1 MSQKGTL
8 SIHSENIFPI
18 IKKWLYS
25 DHDIFIRELIS
36 NGCDAILKFKKLC
49 SMGETTC
56 PADEKY
62 KINVTL
68 DEKARTITISD
79 NGLGMT
85 KEEIEKYIN
94 QIAFSGAE
102 DFLEKYQDKM
112 DQEQI
117 IGHFGLGFYSS
128 FMVANTVEINT
139 LSYQDGAEPAKWSC
153 DGGTDYEIT
162 DGTRTERGTD
172 IILHIS
178 EDGETFL
185 KEHELRGIIEKYCSF
200 MPIPIFLDVVKE
212 KEEKTIASDI
222 PADVAEDKA
231 TDIDGLDVESI
242 TGEDTEE
249 LDALDEEPEPLND
262 INPLYTRKPSEC
274 TDEEYKDFYK
284 KTFMDFNEPLF
295 WIHLNMDYPFR
306 LKGILYFPKLKH
318 ELETI
323 EGTIKLYNNQV
334 FVAENIKE
342 VIPEFLLLLK
352 GVIDCPDLPLNV
364 SRSLLQNDGFV
375 RKISDYITRKV
386 ADRLTSLYK
395 KDNDNYV
402 KFWDDISPFVK
413 YGCIRE
419 PKFFDKMKDSVIY
432 KTTSDDYISLD
443 QYLERNKEKHENKVF
458 YVSDALQQAQYIKL
472 LKDNELEA
480 ILLTH
485 SIDNAFMSH
494 VEMRNQ
500 GVKFTRVDSDLS
512 DALKG
517 EEVDKDIQEKLS
529 ALFKEILGNEKLDV
543 QVENLKTASISG
555 MILLSEENR
564 RMQEMMKMYGMDLG
578 GAAPAAEEKL
588 ILNQN
593 NPLIQ
598 LLSSKIEDKEIS
610 KLLCEQVYDL
620 ALLSHKPLE
629 ADAMTAFIERSNK
642 VLEILAQ
649 K

>member
-1 MSQKGTL
+1 
-8 SIHSENIFPI
+8 
-18 IKKWLYS
+18 
-25 DHDIFIRELIS
+25 
-36 NGCDAILKFKKLC
+36 
-49 SMGETTC
+49 MGEATC
-56 PADEKY
+56 LADEDY
-62 KINVTL
+62 KISVTL
-68 DEKARTITISD
+68 DEKSRTITISD
-79 NGLGMT
+79 NGIGMT

-102 DFLEKYQDKM
+102 DFLDKYKDKM
-112 DQEQI
+112 DQDQI

-139 LSYQDGAEPAKWSC
+139 LSYQEGAESAKWSC

-162 DGTRTERGTD
+162 AGTRTERGTD

-178 EDGETFL
+178 EEGETFL
-185 KEHELRGIIEKYCSF
+185 KEYELRQIIEKYCNF

-212 KEEKTIASDI
+212 EEEAKEDI
-222 PADVAEDKA
+222 VDADV
-231 TDIDGLDVESI
+231 DVN
-242 TGEDTEE
+242 
-249 LDALDEEPEPLND
+249 EEPKALND
-262 INPLYTRKPSEC
+262 IVPLYTRKPNEC
-274 TDEEYKDFYK
+274 TDEEYKEFYR

-306 LKGILYFPKLKH
+306 LKGILYFPKLNH

-323 EGTIKLYNNQV
+323 EGAIKLYNNQV

-386 ADRLTSLYK
+386 ADKLNSLYK

-402 KFWDDISPFVK
+402 KFWDDISPFIK

-419 PKFFDKMKDSVIY
+419 PKFFDKMKDSIIY
-432 KTTSDDYISLD
+432 KTTSDDYISLPD
-443 QYLERNKEKHENKVF
+443 YLERNKEKHENKVF
-458 YVSDALQQAQYIKL
+458 YVSDALQQGQYIKL

-480 ILLTH
+480 IFLNH

-494 VEMRNQ
+494 VEMQNQ
-500 GVKFTRVDSDLS
+500 SVKFTRVDSDLS
-512 DALKG
+512 DTLKG
-517 EEVDKDIQEKLS
+517 EEVDKDIQDKLS
-529 ALFKEILGNEKLDV
+529 TLFKEVLGKENLNIK
-543 QVENLKTASISG
+543 VENLKTESISG

-578 GAAPAAEEKL
+578 AAAPEAEEQL
-588 ILNQN
+588 ILNQT
-593 NPLIQ
+593 NPLIK
-598 LLSSKIEDKEIS
+598 LLSTKADDKEIS
-610 KLLCEQVYDL
+610 KLVCEQVYDL

-629 ADAMTAFIERSNK
+629 PEAMTAFIERSNR
-642 VLEILAQ
+642 VLEILAN

>member
-49 SMGETTC
+49 SMGEATC
-56 PADEKY
+56 SADENY

-79 NGLGMT
+79 NGIGMT
-85 KEEIEKYIN
+85 QEEVEKYIN

-112 DQEQI
+112 DQDQI

-128 FMVANTVEINT
+128 FMVASTVEIHT
-139 LSYQDGAEPAKWSC
+139 LSHQKDAEPVIWTC

-162 DGTRTERGTD
+162 PGARAERGTD
-172 IILHIS
+172 IVLHIS
-178 EDGETFL
+178 EEGETFL
-185 KEHELRGIIEKYCSF
+185 KEYELRNIIEKYCNF
-200 MPIPIFLDVVKE
+200 MPVPIFLDVVKE
-212 KEEKTIASDI
+212 EEEKDADI
-222 PADVAEDKA
+222 KDAGVD
-231 TDIDGLDVESI
+231 TDIQDTDA
-242 TGEDTEE
+242 TEE
-249 LDALDEEPEPLND
+249 PQPLND
-262 INPLYTRKPSEC
+262 ITPLYVKMPNEC
-274 TDEEYKDFYK
+274 TDEEYKEFYR

-295 WIHLNMDYPFR
+295 WIHLNMDYPFN

-318 ELETI
+318 EFETI
-323 EGTIKLYNNQV
+323 EGKIKLYNNQV

-386 ADRLTSLYK
+386 ADRLNSLYK
-395 KDNDNYV
+395 KEKDNYV
-402 KFWDDISPFVK
+402 KFWDDISPFIK

-419 PKFFDKMKDSVIY
+419 AKFFDRMKDSIIY
-432 KTTSDDYISLD
+432 KTTSDDYITLAE
-443 QYLERNKEKHENKVF
+443 YLERNKEKHENKVF
-458 YVSDALQQAQYIKL
+458 YVSDAVQQAQYIKL

-494 VEMRNQ
+494 VEMQNQ
-500 GVKFTRVDSDLS
+500 GVKFSRIDADLS

-517 EEVDKDIQEKLS
+517 DEVDKETQEKLT
-529 ALFKEILGNEKLDV
+529 ALFKEALGKDKLDIA
-543 QVENLKTASISG
+543 VENLKTTSISG

-578 GAAPAAEEKL
+578 GAAPEAEEKL
-588 ILNQN
+588 VLNQSS
-593 NPLIQ
+593 PLVQ
-598 LLSSKIEDKEIS
+598 LISKNADDKETS

-620 ALLSHKPLE
+620 AMLTHKPLE

-642 VLEILAQ
+642 VLEMLAQ

>member
-1 MSQKGTL
+1 MSTKGTL

-36 NGCDAILKFKKLC
+36 NGSDAILKFKKLC
-49 SMGETTC
+49 SMGEATC
-56 PADEKY
+56 GADENY

-79 NGLGMT
+79 NGIGMT
-85 KEEIEKYIN
+85 QEEVEKYIN

-112 DQEQI
+112 DQDQI

-128 FMVANTVEINT
+128 FMVASTVEIHT
-139 LSYQDGAEPAKWSC
+139 LSHQKDAEPVIWTC

-162 DGTRTERGTD
+162 PGARTERGTD
-172 IILHIS
+172 IVLHIS

-185 KEHELRGIIEKYCSF
+185 KEYELRTIIEKYCNF
-200 MPIPIFLDVVKE
+200 MPVPIFLDVVKE
-212 KEEKTIASDI
+212 AEENDADTKVSEVDADI
-222 PADVAEDKA
+222 QDTDVA
-231 TDIDGLDVESI
+231 
-242 TGEDTEE
+242 
-249 LDALDEEPEPLND
+249 DEPQPLND
-262 INPLYTRKPSEC
+262 ITPLYVKMPNEC
-274 TDEEYKDFYK
+274 TDEEYKEFYR

-295 WIHLNMDYPFR
+295 WIHLNMDYPFN

-323 EGTIKLYNNQV
+323 EGKIKLYNNQV

-386 ADRLTSLYK
+386 ADKLNSLYK
-395 KDNDNYV
+395 KEKDDYV
-402 KFWDDISPFVK
+402 KFWDDISPFIK
-413 YGCIRE
+413 YGCLRE
-419 PKFFDKMKDSVIY
+419 AKFFDRMKDSIIY
-432 KTTSDDYISLD
+432 KTTSGDYITLAE
-443 QYLERNKEKHENKVF
+443 YLERNKEKHENKVF
-458 YVSDALQQAQYIKL
+458 YVSDAVQQAQYIKL
-472 LKDNELEA
+472 LRDNELEA

-494 VEMRNQ
+494 VEMQNQ
-500 GVKFTRVDSDLS
+500 GVKFSRIDADLS

-517 EEVDKDIQEKLS
+517 DEVDKETQEKLT
-529 ALFKEILGNEKLDV
+529 ALFKEALGKDKLDIA
-543 QVENLKTASISG
+543 VENLKTTSISG

-578 GAAPAAEEKL
+578 GAAPEADEKL
-588 ILNQN
+588 VLNQSS
-593 NPLIQ
+593 PLVQ
-598 LLSSKIEDKEIS
+598 LISKNADDKETS

-620 ALLSHKPLE
+620 AMLTHKPLE

-642 VLEILAQ
+642 VLEMLVQ

>member
-1 MSQKGTL
+1 MSEKGTL

-25 DHDIFIRELIS
+25 DHDIFIRELVS

-49 SMGETTC
+49 SMGEATC
-56 PADEKY
+56 PANEAY
-62 KINVTL
+62 KIHVSL

-102 DFLEKYQDKM
+102 DFLEKYKDKM

-128 FMVANTVEINT
+128 FMVADTVEINT
-139 LSYQDGAEPAKWSC
+139 LSYQEGASPAKWIC

-162 DGTRTERGTD
+162 EGTRTQRGTD
-172 IILHIS
+172 IILHI
-178 EDGETFL
+178 GEEGESFL
-185 KEHELRGIIEKYCSF
+185 KEAELRKIIEKYCSF
-200 MPIPIFLDVVKE
+200 MPVPIFLNLVEDGQEVKAGKVE
-212 KEEKTIASDI
+212 
-222 PADVAEDKA
+222 
-231 TDIDGLDVESI
+231 DIDGLDMEGI
-242 TGEDTEE
+242 TEEDTSE
-249 LDALDEEPEPLND
+249 LDALDIEPEPLND
-262 INPLYTRKPSEC
+262 INPLYTKQPSEC
-274 TDEEYKDFYK
+274 TDEEYKAFYRE
-284 KTFMDFNEPLF
+284 TFNDFNEPLF

-306 LKGILYFPKLKH
+306 LKGILYFPKLNH
-318 ELETI
+318 ELETV

-375 RKISDYITRKV
+375 KKISDYITRKV
-386 ADRLTSLYK
+386 ADRLKSLYK
-395 KDNDNYV
+395 RENENYV

-413 YGCIRE
+413 YGCMRE
-419 PKFFDKMKDSVIY
+419 PKFFERMKDTIIY
-432 KTTSDDYISLD
+432 KTTSEDYITLNE
-443 QYLERNKEKHENKVF
+443 YLERNKEKHENKVF
-458 YVSDALQQAQYIKL
+458 YISDAVQQAQYIKL
-472 LKDNELEA
+472 LKDNGLEA
-480 ILLTH
+480 IFLTH
-485 SIDNAFMSH
+485 SIDNPFMSN
-494 VEMRNQ
+494 VEMQ
-500 GVKFTRVDSDLS
+500 SPGVKFTRIDSDLS
-512 DALKG
+512 DTLKG
-517 EEVDKDIQEKLS
+517 EAVDPEIQEKLS
-529 ALFKEILGNEKLDV
+529 ALFKEVLGKDKLDV
-543 QVENLKTASISG
+543 KVENLKSDSISG

-578 GAAPAAEEKL
+578 GAVPEADEQL
-588 ILNQN
+588 VLNQS

-598 LLSSKIEDKEIS
+598 LLSEKIDDEEIS
-610 KLLCEQVYDL
+610 KLLCQQVYDL

-629 ADAMTAFIERSNK
+629 ADAMTAFVERSNK
-642 VLEILAQ
+642 VLQMLVQ

>member
-139 LSYQDGAEPAKWSC
+139 LSYQEGAQPAKWSC

-162 DGTRTERGTD
+162 DGSRTSRGTD

-185 KEHELRGIIEKYCSF
+185 KEHELRSIIEKYCSF
-200 MPIPIFLDVVKE
+200 MPIPIFLDLVKE
-212 KEEKTIASDI
+212 TEEAKAQDAPEES
-222 PADVAEDKA
+222 VDK
-231 TDIDGLDVESI
+231 DIDGLDAESI
-242 TGEDTEE
+242 TDEDTAE
-249 LDALDEEPEPLND
+249 LDALDTEAEPLND
-262 INPLYTRKPSEC
+262 INPLYARKPNEC

-386 ADRLTSLYK
+386 ADRLNSLYK
-395 KDNDNYV
+395 KEKDDYV

-419 PKFFDKMKDSVIY
+419 PKFFDKMKDSIIY
-432 KTTSDDYISLD
+432 KTTSDDYISLAD
-443 QYLERNKEKHENKVF
+443 YLERNKEKHENKVF
-458 YVSDALQQAQYIKL
+458 YVSDALQQAQYVKL

-480 ILLTH
+480 IHLTH

-512 DALKG
+512 DTLKG
-517 EEVDKDIQEKLS
+517 AEVDKDTQEKLS
-529 ALFKEILGNEKLDV
+529 SLFKEVLANEKLDIS
-543 QVENLKTASISG
+543 VENLKTKSISA

-588 ILNQN
+588 VLNQN

-598 LLSSKIEDKEIS
+598 LLSTKIDDKETS
-610 KLLCEQVYDL
+610 QLLCEQVYDL

>member
-1 MSQKGTL
+1 
-8 SIHSENIFPI
+8 
-18 IKKWLYS
+18 
-25 DHDIFIRELIS
+25 
-36 NGCDAILKFKKLC
+36 
-49 SMGETTC
+49 MGEATC
-56 PADEKY
+56 LADEDY
-62 KINVTL
+62 MINVTL
-68 DEKARTITISD
+68 DEKSRTITISD
-79 NGLGMT
+79 NGIGMT

-102 DFLEKYQDKM
+102 DFLDKYKDKM
-112 DQEQI
+112 DQDQI

-139 LSYQDGAEPAKWSC
+139 LSYQEGAESAKWSC

-162 DGTRTERGTD
+162 AGTRTERGTD

-178 EDGETFL
+178 EEGETFL
-185 KEHELRGIIEKYCSF
+185 KEYELRQIIEKYCNF

-212 KEEKTIASDI
+212 EEEAKEDI
-222 PADVAEDKA
+222 VDADV
-231 TDIDGLDVESI
+231 DVN
-242 TGEDTEE
+242 
-249 LDALDEEPEPLND
+249 EEPKALND
-262 INPLYTRKPSEC
+262 IVPLYTRKPNKC
-274 TDEEYKDFYK
+274 TDEEYKEFYR

-306 LKGILYFPKLKH
+306 LKGILYFPKLNH

-323 EGTIKLYNNQV
+323 EGAIKLYNNQV

-386 ADRLTSLYK
+386 ADKLNSLYK

-402 KFWDDISPFVK
+402 KFWDDISPFIK

-419 PKFFDKMKDSVIY
+419 PKFFDKMKDSIIY
-432 KTTSDDYISLD
+432 KTTSDDYISLPD
-443 QYLERNKEKHENKVF
+443 YLERNKEKHENKVF
-458 YVSDALQQAQYIKL
+458 YVSDALQQGQYIKL

-480 ILLTH
+480 IFLNH

-494 VEMRNQ
+494 VEMQNQ
-500 GVKFTRVDSDLS
+500 SVKFTRVDSDLS
-512 DALKG
+512 DTLKG
-517 EEVDKDIQEKLS
+517 EEVDKDIQDKLS
-529 ALFKEILGNEKLDV
+529 TLFKEVLGKENLNIK
-543 QVENLKTASISG
+543 VENLKTESISG

-578 GAAPAAEEKL
+578 AAAPEAEEQL
-588 ILNQN
+588 ILNQT
-593 NPLIQ
+593 NPLIK
-598 LLSSKIEDKEIS
+598 LLSTKADDKEIS
-610 KLLCEQVYDL
+610 KLVCEQVYDL

-629 ADAMTAFIERSNK
+629 PEAMTAFIERSNR
-642 VLEILAQ
+642 VLEILAN

>member
-1 MSQKGTL
+1 MAQKGTL

-36 NGCDAILKFKKLC
+36 NGADAILKFKKLC

-56 PADEKY
+56 PAGEKY

-68 DEKARTITISD
+68 DEKGRTITISD

-128 FMVANTVEINT
+128 FMVADTVEINT
-139 LSYQDGAEPAKWSC
+139 LSYQEGAESARWTC

-162 DGTRTERGTD
+162 EGTRTERGTD

-178 EDGETFL
+178 ADGETFL
-185 KEHELRGIIEKYCSF
+185 KEDALRNIIEKYCSF
-200 MPIPIFLDVVKE
+200 MPVPIFLDVA
-212 KEEKTIASDI
+212 KEEEAIKETPTDSE
-222 PADVAEDKA
+222 VVEN
-231 TDIDGLDVESI
+231 DIDGLDAEAI
-242 TGEDTEE
+242 TDEDTSE
-249 LDALDEEPEPLND
+249 LDALDEEPKPLND
-262 INPLYTRKPSEC
+262 TNPLYARKPSEC
-274 TDEEYKDFYK
+274 TDEEYKEFYK
-284 KTFMDFNEPLF
+284 KTFGDFNDPLF

-306 LKGILYFPKLKH
+306 LKGILYFPKLQH

-375 RKISDYITRKV
+375 IQISDYITRKV
-386 ADRLTSLYK
+386 ADKLNSLYK
-395 KDNDNYV
+395 KENDNYV

-413 YGCIRE
+413 YGCLRE
-419 PKFFDKMKDSVIY
+419 PKFFDKMKDSIIY
-432 KTTSDDYISLD
+432 KTTSDDYISLKE
-443 QYLERNKEKHENKVF
+443 YLERNKDKHENKVF

-472 LKDNELEA
+472 LKDNDIEA
-480 ILLTH
+480 IYLTH
-485 SIDNAFMSH
+485 SIDNPFMSH
-494 VEMRNQ
+494 VEMQNK

-512 DALKG
+512 DTLKG
-517 EEVDKDIQEKLS
+517 EEVDKETQEKLS
-529 ALFKEILGNEKLDV
+529 TLFKETLGNDKLDV
-543 QVENLKTASISG
+543 QVENLKTQSISG

-588 ILNQN
+588 VLNQS

-598 LLSSKIEDKEIS
+598 LLSTKLDDKETS
-610 KLLCEQVYDL
+610 KLLCEQIYDL

-642 VLEILAQ
+642 VLELLAN

>member
-56 PADEKY
+56 PAGEKY

-139 LSYQDGAEPAKWSC
+139 LSYQEGAQPAKWSC

-162 DGTRTERGTD
+162 DGSRTSRGTD

-185 KEHELRGIIEKYCSF
+185 KEHELRSIIEKYCSF
-200 MPIPIFLDVVKE
+200 MPIPIFLDLVKE
-212 KEEKTIASDI
+212 TEEAKAQDAPEES
-222 PADVAEDKA
+222 VDK
-231 TDIDGLDVESI
+231 DIDGLDAESI
-242 TGEDTEE
+242 TDEDTAE
-249 LDALDEEPEPLND
+249 LDALDTEAEPLND
-262 INPLYTRKPSEC
+262 INPLYARKPNEC

-386 ADRLTSLYK
+386 ADRLNSLYK
-395 KDNDNYV
+395 KEKDDYV

-413 YGCIRE
+413 YGCLRE
-419 PKFFDKMKDSVIY
+419 PKFFDKMKDSIIY
-432 KTTSDDYISLD
+432 KTTSDDYISLAD
-443 QYLERNKEKHENKVF
+443 YLERNKEKHENKVF
-458 YVSDALQQAQYIKL
+458 YVSDALQQAQYVKL

-480 ILLTH
+480 IHLTH

-517 EEVDKDIQEKLS
+517 AEVDKDTQEKLS
-529 ALFKEILGNEKLDV
+529 SLFKEVLGNEKLDIS
-543 QVENLKTASISG
+543 VENLKTKSISA

-588 ILNQN
+588 VLNQN

-598 LLSSKIEDKEIS
+598 LLSTKMDDKETS
-610 KLLCEQVYDL
+610 QLLCEQVYDL

>member
-62 KINVTL
+62 KINVSL

-128 FMVANTVEINT
+128 FMVADTVEINT
-139 LSYQDGAEPAKWSC
+139 LSYQEDAEPARWTC

-162 DGTRTERGTD
+162 DGTRTQRGTD

-185 KEHELRGIIEKYCSF
+185 KEHELRSIIEKYCSF

-212 KEEKTIASDI
+212 EEEKEETAE
-222 PADVAEDKA
+222 ADM
-231 TDIDGLDVESI
+231 TDIDGLDTESI
-242 TGEDTEE
+242 TDEDTSE
-249 LDALDEEPEPLND
+249 LDALDEEPKPLND
-262 INPLYTRKPSEC
+262 TNPLYARKPNEC
-274 TDEEYKDFYK
+274 TEEEYREFYH
-284 KTFMDFNEPLF
+284 KTFNDFNEPLF

-306 LKGILYFPKLKH
+306 LKGILYFPKLQH

-375 RKISDYITRKV
+375 KQISDYITRKV
-386 ADRLTSLYK
+386 ADRLNSLYK
-395 KDNDNYV
+395 KENDNYV

-419 PKFFDKMKDSVIY
+419 PKFFDKMKDSIIY
-432 KTTSDDYISLD
+432 KTTSDDYIPLKD
-443 QYLERNKEKHENKVF
+443 YLERNKEKHENKVF

-480 ILLTH
+480 IYLTH
-485 SIDNAFMSH
+485 SIDNPFMSH
-494 VEMRNQ
+494 VEMQNQ
-500 GVKFTRVDSDLS
+500 GVKFARVDSDLS

-517 EEVDKDIQEKLS
+517 EKVDKKIIKKLTV
-529 ALFKEILGNEKLDV
+529 LFRETLGKEKLDV
-543 QVENLKTASISG
+543 QVENLKSESVSG

-578 GAAPAAEEKL
+578 GAAPEAEEKL
-588 ILNQN
+588 VLNQN

-598 LLSSKIEDKEIS
+598 LLSTKLDDKETS
-610 KLLCEQVYDL
+610 KLLCEQIYDL
-620 ALLSHKPLE
+620 ALLSHQPLE

-642 VLEILAQ
+642 VLELLAT